1 MRQLLLSIL
10 SFLIIILSAYA
21 ESIPYENLVGVW
33 ASSQN
38 RVNHDLTQAQVSELC
53 GMGVLILHPDRNI
66 GIHIRP
72 KLDGKLLGSM
82 DVLSKQPCTY
92 VDNQLTCQVEASA
105 SGKSLGGGPFFVR
118 FEKVRENVYDM
129 TSLKPD
135 GQTVDKVETA
145 YRCPLT
151 IPEALAWVEENS
163 ELGELGEKLGEALD
177 LFEDTDLPISQK
189 AEALQQKAK
198 SGDARAQAGLG
209 TLHLMAAVSA
219 TGVEHDP
226 DLGLELLNQAA
237 EKQVAS
243 AYVMLGSANMI
254 PGLAKAK
261 QDFAAAYGWYEKA
274 AQAGRADALNVTG
287 MMRLFGLGTEQNG
300 PQAVKRLTRAAELG
314 NHSSHFNLGIIRVFF
329 PEDLK
334 QRWQV
339 SLKQDPLIGM
349 MHLNLATE
357 QKHEPAQMV
366 LQFLNQKR
374 HPDLASTA
382 SEKAKQWKKQHLRKT
397 EFNPDYPDSSVLMDF
412 KIEGGQIKFG
422 DANINAKLEWS
433 LGAGTKLVN
442 RKKTQSTGNKQ
453 LLLNKWR
460 SFDDCN
466 SSIFLLDGDGNEF
479 NLMHKDAIQE
489 HGYKISQ
496 DQKFINDKWLLF
508 LYAKSEVSE
517 NSIKGKYY
525 DMLENSY
532 SYFDSSYRFETKNNK
547 TALVLVIKEYYL
559 FDENG
564 KKIKQD
570 VSGWDQFVII
580 DCNIS
585 NIRGDKEFS
594 AQFEHIRKLYYK
606 K

>member
-1 MRQLLLSIL
+1 
-10 SFLIIILSAYA
+10 
-21 ESIPYENLVGVW
+21 
-33 ASSQN
+33 
-38 RVNHDLTQAQVSELC
+38 
-53 GMGVLILHPDRNI
+53 
-66 GIHIRP
+66 
-72 KLDGKLLGSM
+72 
-82 DVLSKQPCTY
+82 
-92 VDNQLTCQVEASA
+92 
-105 SGKSLGGGPFFVR
+105 
-118 FEKVRENVYDM
+118 
-129 TSLKPD
+129 
-135 GQTVDKVETA
+135 
-145 YRCPLT
+145 
-151 IPEALAWVEENS
+151 
-163 ELGELGEKLGEALD
+163 
-177 LFEDTDLPISQK
+177 
-189 AEALQQKAK
+189 
-198 SGDARAQAGLG
+198 
-209 TLHLMAAVSA
+209 
-219 TGVEHDP
+219 
-226 DLGLELLNQAA
+226 
-237 EKQVAS
+237 
-243 AYVMLGSANMI
+243 
-254 PGLAKAK
+254 
-261 QDFAAAYGWYEKA
+261 
-274 AQAGRADALNVTG
+274 
-287 MMRLFGLGTEQNG
+287 
-300 PQAVKRLTRAAELG
+300 
-314 NHSSHFNLGIIRVFF
+314 
-329 PEDLK
+329 
-334 QRWQV
+334 
-339 SLKQDPLIGM
+339 
-349 MHLNLATE
+349 
-357 QKHEPAQMV
+357 
-366 LQFLNQKR
+366 
-374 HPDLASTA
+374 
-382 SEKAKQWKKQHLRKT
+382 
-397 EFNPDYPDSSVLMDF
+397 MDF